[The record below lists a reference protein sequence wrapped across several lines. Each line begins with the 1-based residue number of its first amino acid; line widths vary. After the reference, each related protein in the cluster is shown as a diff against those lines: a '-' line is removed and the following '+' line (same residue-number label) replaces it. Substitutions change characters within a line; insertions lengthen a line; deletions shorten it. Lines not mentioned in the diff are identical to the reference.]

1 MTISDSLLII
11 DSFIQKSLLPYF
23 TKKAPLEPDWF
34 KISNPYFW
42 HPFKGIIV
50 TVTIYLMVAISA
62 ERFRAVCYP
71 LSKRQVSTM
80 MLVDILYGL
89 WESFDNLILFI
100 DLYQYSATIFVSV
113 PVQIRFRGNCDSRRF
128 KTSKVFSFQIDLHLR
143 ITGVLDYANHRRSKL
158 HTFQLILG
166 RPFYHWCP
174 STCYIN
180 LFQP

>member
-1 MTISDSLLII
+1 MLYFRLTISDSLLII

-23 TKKAPLEPDWF
+23 TRNAPLEPDWF

-89 WESFDNLILFI
+89 
-100 DLYQYSATIFVSV
+100 
-113 PVQIRFRGNCDSRRF
+113 
-128 KTSKVFSFQIDLHLR
+128 
-143 ITGVLDYANHRRSKL
+143 
-158 HTFQLILG
+158 
-166 RPFYHWCP
+166 
-174 STCYIN
+174 
-180 LFQP
+180 